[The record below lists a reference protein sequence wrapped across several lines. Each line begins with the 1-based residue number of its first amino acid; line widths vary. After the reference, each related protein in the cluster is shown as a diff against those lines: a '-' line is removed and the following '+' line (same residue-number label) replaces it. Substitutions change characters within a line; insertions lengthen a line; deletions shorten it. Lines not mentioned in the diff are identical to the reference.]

1 MARSSGAIS
10 TTLFLIDPFM
20 SIKTYQVLKSVGLS
34 DQRVT
39 RMLVASK
46 SETFA
51 VDQVVWP
58 KGASLQPLTLIVT
71 GLVCACVPDADGGL
85 NPVNIYGP
93 GAWFGEAAI
102 LNHQA
107 SSVEYVCLSPA
118 RVVAIP
124 LAEALDAFECEA
136 EFSRYIAR
144 LVTWRSQQ
152 HAEMLTLMRTGSP
165 ALRVVMGL
173 ALFAE
178 AMASSSS
185 HLPHF
190 ELEDSLDIPLK
201 QSLLASMCGVSR
213 GIFSVCVKQ
222 LAAAG
227 LLRVNYA
234 TVALVGLKTWGRFSN
249 AHRQSRLNLVK
260 PSMQAL
266 LSLLQAASVDDLAL
280 AQDRRL
286 AT

>member
-1 MARSSGAIS
+1 
-10 TTLFLIDPFM
+10 M
-20 SIKTYQVLKSVGLS
+20 SIKTYQVLKSIGLS

-39 RMLVASK
+39 RMLLGARSQV
-46 SETFA
+46 FV

-58 KGASLQPLTLIVT
+58 KGASLQPWTHIST
-71 GLVCACVPDADGGL
+71 GLVCACVPDADGGF

-102 LNHQA
+102 LNQQA
-107 SSVEYVCLSPA
+107 SAVEYVCLTPA
-118 RVVAIP
+118 RVVEIP
-124 LAEALDAFECEA
+124 LTEALNAFESEA

-152 HAEMLTLMRTGSP
+152 HAEMLSLMRIGSQP
-165 ALRVVMGL
+165 LCVVMGL

-190 ELEDSLDIPLK
+190 EFDDSLDIPLK

-213 GIFSVCVKQ
+213 GVFSVCIKQ
-222 LAAAG
+222 LATAG
-227 LLRVNYA
+227 LLRVSYA
-234 TVALVGLKTWGRFSN
+234 TVALLSLKTWGRFAN
-249 AHRQSRLNLVK
+249 ARRQNRLNLVK
-260 PSMQAL
+260 PTMLQL
-266 LSLLQAASVDDLAL
+266 LSLMQAASVDDLTL
-280 AQDRRL
+280 ASDRKL
-286 AT
+286 KT

>member
-1 MARSSGAIS
+1 
-10 TTLFLIDPFM
+10 M

-39 RMLVASK
+39 RMLVAAK
-46 SETFA
+46 SETYT

-58 KGASLQPLTLIVT
+58 RGASLQPWTHIIT
-71 GLVCACVPDADGGL
+71 GLVCACVPDADRGF

-102 LNHQA
+102 LNRQPSA
-107 SSVEYVCLSPA
+107 VEYICLTPA
-118 RVVAIP
+118 RVVAVP
-124 LAEALDAFECEA
+124 FAEALDTFEYEA

-144 LVTWRSQQ
+144 LVAWRSQQ
-152 HAEMLTLMRTGSP
+152 HAEMLSLMRTGSP

-190 ELEDSLDIPLK
+190 DLEDNLDIPLK
-201 QSLLASMCGVSR
+201 QALLASMCGVSR
-213 GIFSVCVKQ
+213 GIFSICAKQ

-227 LLRVNYA
+227 LLRVNYSS
-234 TVALVGLKTWGRFSN
+234 VGLLGLKTWGRFSK
-249 AHRQSRLNLVK
+249 ARRQNRLNLIK
-260 PSMQAL
+260 PSMPEL
-266 LSLLQAASVDDLAL
+266 LSLLQAASIDELTLASS
-280 AQDRRL
+280 RKHFP
-286 AT
+286 

>member
-1 MARSSGAIS
+1 
-10 TTLFLIDPFM
+10 M
-20 SIKTYQVLKSVGLS
+20 SIKTYLALKSVGLS
-34 DQRVT
+34 EPRVT
-39 RMLVASK
+39 RMLVAAK

-51 VDQVVWP
+51 VDQVVWL
-58 KGASLQPLTLIVT
+58 KGGWLQPWTHVT
-71 GLVCACVPDADGGL
+71 SGLVCACVPDADGGF
-85 NPVNIYGP
+85 NPINIYGP
-93 GAWFGEAAI
+93 GAWFGEAAV
-102 LNHQA
+102 LGHQTSA
-107 SSVEYVCLSPA
+107 VEYVCLTPA
-118 RVVAIP
+118 RVVTIP
-124 LAEALDAFECEA
+124 CAEALEAFECEA
-136 EFSRYIAR
+136 EFCRYIAR

-185 HLPHF
+185 HMPHF

-222 LAAAG
+222 LASAG
-227 LLRVNYA
+227 LLRVDYA
-234 TVALVGLKTWGRFSN
+234 TVGLLGLKTWGRFSS
-249 AHRQSRLNLVK
+249 AHRKNRLNLVK
-260 PSMQAL
+260 PSMQEL
-266 LSLLQAASVDDLAL
+266 LSLMQAAATDDLAL
-280 AQDRRL
+280 AQDRKL